1 MPGAVRIGGWRKTRF
16 LPFGVCPTLVFMNTS
31 TEPRLGV
38 DFGRVIHGGA
48 AESESGEADTVFLTG
63 DAEEAMRSPAT
74 AGMFE
79 TLPGLV
85 TRFGGQVWVISKCG
99 ERVQRRTL
107 EWLDRHDFYRRTG
120 IAPGNV
126 RFCRKRA
133 DKAVHCAELGI
144 THMIDDRLDV
154 HVALRGLVPYLY
166 LFGPQPAPA
175 PDWVSH
181 VRTWAEL
188 DERVLTTA

>member
-1 MPGAVRIGGWRKTRF
+1 MPQSDD
-16 LPFGVCPTLVFMNTS
+16 MNVITQ
-31 TEPRLGV
+31 PRLGV

-48 AESESGEADTVFLTG
+48 AESGEADTVFLDG
-63 DAEEAMRSPAT
+63 DTEEAMRSPAT

-85 TRFGGQVWVISKCG
+85 ERFDGRVWIISKCG
-99 ERVQRRTL
+99 ERIQRRTL

-120 IAPGNV
+120 IASGNV

-144 THMIDDRLDV
+144 SHMVDDRLSV
-154 HVALRGLVPYLY
+154 HTALRGLVPYLY
-166 LFGPQPAPA
+166 LFGPQGKPP
-175 PDWVSH
+175 PDWVH
-181 VRTWAEL
+181 PVATWAEL
-188 DERVLTTA
+188 GHEITASWPATP

>member
-1 MPGAVRIGGWRKTRF
+1 MPQSGA
-16 LPFGVCPTLVFMNTS
+16 MNVMTQ
-31 TEPRLGV
+31 PRLGV

-48 AESESGEADTVFLTG
+48 AESGEADTAFLDG

-85 TRFGGQVWVISKCG
+85 DRFGGRVWVISKCG
-99 ERVQRRTL
+99 ERIQRRTL

-120 IAPGNV
+120 IAPQHV

-133 DKAVHCAELGI
+133 DKAGHCAELGI
-144 THMIDDRLDV
+144 THMVDDRLSV
-154 HVALRGLVPYLY
+154 HTALRGLVPHLY
-166 LFGPQPAPA
+166 LFGPQPATP
-175 PDWVSH
+175 PDWVH
-181 VRTWAEL
+181 PVATWAEL
-188 DERVLTTA
+188 DRQITGSWPATP